1 VPIDYPAVLD
11 VKEEGKRF
19 SWNERDTMLYAL
31 AVGMGSDPLDRNEL
45 AFVYEKNLKALPTL
59 ATVMAWGAG
68 ISPERLGLNR
78 LHTLHGE
85 ESVTFHRPIPC
96 AGEVIA
102 ASRVAA
108 VYDKNE
114 RGAVVERETLLT
126 DAASHE
132 LIATITRTAFA
143 RTDGGFGGPP
153 QPPGPGGPPMRSPD
167 VVLEFATR
175 RDQALLYRLCGDR
188 NPLHADPD
196 IARAAGFETPLLH
209 GLCTYGICCR
219 AVLQAFCEYE
229 PSRLE
234 SHSVRFSAPVFPGDV
249 ITVKLWRDGVNVS
262 FEAEV
267 AARKSTVIRSGRSRL
282 Q

>member
-1 VPIDYPAVLD
+1 MPIDYPAVLD
-11 VKEEGKRF
+11 LREDGKRF

-59 ATVMAWGAG
+59 SAVVAWGAG
-68 ISPERLGLNR
+68 ISPDRLGLNR
-78 LHTLHGE
+78 RQTLHGE
-85 ESVTFHRPIPC
+85 EALTLHRPIPC

-102 ASRVAA
+102 ASRVTA
-108 VYDKNE
+108 VYDKGE
-114 RGAVVERETLLT
+114 RGAVVERETRLT
-126 DAASHE
+126 DAVSHE

-143 RTDGGFGGPP
+143 RADGGFGGLP
-153 QPPGPGGPPMRSPD
+153 QPPDPHRPPERPAD
-167 VVLEFATR
+167 VVLEFPTR

-196 IARAAGFETPLLH
+196 IASAAGFKSPLLH

-219 AVLQAFCEYE
+219 AVIQAFCEYE
-229 PSRLE
+229 PSRLK
-234 SHSVRFSAPVFPGDV
+234 SHAVRFSAPVFPGDV
-249 ITVKLWRDGVNVS
+249 ITVKLWKDGANVS

-267 AARKSTVIRSGRSRL
+267 AARHSTVIRNGRSCVL
-282 Q
+282 